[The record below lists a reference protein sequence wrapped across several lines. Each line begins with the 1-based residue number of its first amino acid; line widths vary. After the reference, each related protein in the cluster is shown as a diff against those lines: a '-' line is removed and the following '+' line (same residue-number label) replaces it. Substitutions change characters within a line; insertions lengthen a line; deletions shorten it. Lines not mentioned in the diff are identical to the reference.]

1 MAYAGAQQVCKV
13 KGVVTDV
20 TGETIPYATAGA
32 SQGDKVVRRVAANAD
47 GAFTIELDRGKKYIL
62 TVTSIG
68 YTPLNREI
76 TVPAAATCDL
86 GVLTLTAD
94 TELEEV
100 VVEAQ
105 KPIIKSDAE
114 KITYDVSADP
124 EADNKML
131 IDMMRKVPMVTVDAE
146 DNVQLNG
153 STNFKVLVNGKES
166 VMMKNNLK
174 EVMKSMPANSV
185 KDIQVITN
193 PSTRYDAEGVGG
205 IINIVTTRE
214 KLEGLTGSVTGYGD
228 IMGSFGGNLYLATQ
242 YKRFTA
248 SLNYSGGRFVSKQF
262 LNAESYNYNN
272 PDMYLTKMYTGDDL
286 NIDGQ
291 YHFLSFESSFE
302 LDSLNL
308 FTLGVTGNIGNFGAN
323 GNLMNDSYAS
333 DGRVVSRYIDRLYQG
348 SMFGGVAANL
358 DYQHTFGKPGHTL
371 VASYRYEYNPNGGA
385 YSDSII
391 LDDDSFNAPY
401 EGQRNENH
409 SYAQEHTVQIDYV
422 NPINEKHSIEG
433 GVKYIG
439 RLNYSND
446 DYMMLNGGMWHSM
459 DQQQRLNYTQ
469 QILAIYTG
477 YAFNAGN
484 WGARAGG
491 RYEETW
497 TDAMLEKAGT
507 RVDFGKPYGNFVP
520 YVSLNYNLD
529 PMQSLRLSYTQRINR
544 PGISYLSPY
553 ERWVGTM
560 QVEYGNPDLRPE
572 VSHSISAA
580 YSLFKGVFN
589 LNMEWNSRIT
599 NNSIEA
605 YDFVEASTGTIHSTY
620 DNIGRT
626 QSHGM
631 SLYVSGQL
639 SPKFSYYSN
648 MGARYVIYKAPSL
661 QLENDGWQAHANLG
675 IQWTAWKSG
684 TISVNG
690 GVGTPWVGLQNRGTL
705 PWYYYGLGITQRFF
719 DDKLKITLSGNN
731 LFNRYNRFNNITY
744 GDGFKTISEGGNVAR
759 NVQLSITYTFGKLD
773 AQVKKTNRSIVNN
786 DVMEGGSQGG
796 LTGGSPQGGMTGG
809 R

>member
-1 MAYAGAQQVCKV
+1 MAYATAQQVCKV
-13 KGVVTDV
+13 KGVVADV
-20 TGETIPYATAGA
+20 TGETIPYATMSA
-32 SQGDKVVRRVAANAD
+32 SQGDKVVRRVAANVD
-47 GAFTIELDRGKKYIL
+47 GVFTIELDRGKKYLL

-68 YTPLNREI
+68 YAPFNQEI
-76 TVPAAATCDL
+76 TVPASATYDL
-86 GVLTLTAD
+86 GTLTLSAD
-94 TELEEV
+94 TELDEV

-153 STNFKVLVNGKES
+153 SSDFKVLVNGKES

-174 EVMKSMPANSV
+174 EVMKSMPASSV

-193 PSTRYDAEGVGG
+193 PSSRYDAEGVGG

-228 IMGSFGGNLYLATQ
+228 IMGSFGGNIYLATQ

-248 SLNYSGGRFVSKQF
+248 SLNYSGGRFVSGQY
-262 LNAESYNYNN
+262 LNAENYNYNN
-272 PDMYLTKMYTGDDL
+272 PDMYLTRMYTGEDL
-286 NIDGQ
+286 NINGQ

-308 FTLGVTGNIGNFGAN
+308 FTLGVTGNIGNFGAD
-323 GNLMNDSYAS
+323 GNLINDSYAS
-333 DGRVVSRYIDRLYQG
+333 DGKVVSRYIDHLYQG
-348 SMFGGVAANL
+348 GMFGGVAANL

-401 EGQRNENH
+401 EGQRNENS

-446 DYMMLNGGMWHSM
+446 DYMMLNGGLWQSM
-459 DQQQRLNYTQ
+459 NQQQTLNYTQ
-469 QILAIYTG
+469 QILAVYTG

-520 YVSLNYNLD
+520 YVSLNYNID

-572 VSHSISAA
+572 VVALYIGGILALQRRFQSQH
-580 YSLFKGVFN
+580 GVEQPYYQQQHRVIRFCRGLYRYYTQYFRQYRQN
-589 LNMEWNSRIT
+589 TVARYVNVHI
-599 NNSIEA
+599 
-605 YDFVEASTGTIHSTY
+605 GTAFA
-620 DNIGRT
+620 
-626 QSHGM
+626 
-631 SLYVSGQL
+631 
-639 SPKFSYYSN
+639 KFSYYSN
-648 MGARYVIYKAPSL
+648 MSARYVIYKAPSL
-661 QLENDGWQAHANLG
+661 QLENDGWQAHASLG
-675 IQWTAWKSG
+675 MQWTAWKSG
-684 TISVNG
+684 TISFNG
-690 GVGTPWVGLQNRGTL
+690 GVGSPWVGLQNRGTL

-719 DDKLKITLSGNN
+719 NDKLKITLSGNN
-731 LFNRYNRFNNITY
+731 LFNRYNRFTNITY
-744 GDGFKTISEGGNVAR
+744 GDGFKTISEGGNIAR
-759 NVQLSITYTFGKLD
+759 NVQLNSEIARGKLD

-796 LTGGSPQGGMTGG
+796 MTGGGTQGSMTGG

>member
-1 MAYAGAQQVCKV
+1 MAYATAQQVCKV
-13 KGVVTDV
+13 KGVVADV
-20 TGETIPYATAGA
+20 TGETIPYATMSA
-32 SQGDKVVRRVAANAD
+32 SQGDKVVRRVAANVD
-47 GAFTIELDRGKKYIL
+47 GVFTIELDRGKKYLL

-68 YTPLNREI
+68 YAPFNQEI
-76 TVPAAATCDL
+76 TVPASATYDL
-86 GVLTLTAD
+86 GTLTLSAD
-94 TELEEV
+94 TELDEV

-114 KITYDVSADP
+114 KITYDVRVPTP

-153 STNFKVLVNGKES
+153 SSDFKVLVNGKES

-174 EVMKSMPANSV
+174 EVMKSMPASSV

-193 PSTRYDAEGVGG
+193 PSSRYDAEGVGG

-228 IMGSFGGNLYLATQ
+228 IMGSFGGNIYLATQ

-248 SLNYSGGRFVSKQF
+248 SLNYSGGRFVSGQY
-262 LNAESYNYNN
+262 LNAENYNYNN
-272 PDMYLTKMYTGDDL
+272 PDMYLTRMYTGEDL
-286 NIDGQ
+286 NINGQ

-308 FTLGVTGNIGNFGAN
+308 FTLGVTGNIGNFGAD
-323 GNLMNDSYAS
+323 GNLINDSYAS
-333 DGRVVSRYIDRLYQG
+333 DGKVVSRYIDHLYQG
-348 SMFGGVAANL
+348 GMFGGVAANL

-401 EGQRNENH
+401 EGQRNENS

-446 DYMMLNGGMWHSM
+446 DYMMLNGGLWQSM
-459 DQQQRLNYTQ
+459 NQQQTLNYTQ
-469 QILAIYTG
+469 QILAVYTG

-497 TDAMLEKAGT
+497 TDSHSSKKPGT
-507 RVDFGKPYGNFVP
+507 TGSTLASLYGNFVP
-520 YVSLNYNLD
+520 YVSLNYNID
-529 PMQSLRLSYTQRINR
+529 PMQSLSYTQRINR

-599 NNSIEA
+599 NNSIES
-605 YDFVEASTGTIHSTY
+605 YDFVEASTGTIHSTF

-631 SLYVSGQL
+631 SMYISGQL

-648 MGARYVIYKAPSL
+648 MSARYVIYKAPSL
-661 QLENDGWQAHANLG
+661 QLENDGWQAHASLG
-675 IQWTAWKSG
+675 MQWDGMEK
-684 TISVNG
+684 
-690 GVGTPWVGLQNRGTL
+690 R
-705 PWYYYGLGITQRFF
+705 Y
-719 DDKLKITLSGNN
+719 DKLQWRCGQSVGRPAKQ
-731 LFNRYNRFNNITY
+731 RNIAVVLLRI
-744 GDGFKTISEGGNVAR
+744 GHHAALL
-759 NVQLSITYTFGKLD
+759 Q
-773 AQVKKTNRSIVNN
+773 
-786 DVMEGGSQGG
+786 
-796 LTGGSPQGGMTGG
+796 
-809 R
+809 